1 MGEASGVSAGVSL
14 AAMGGDWAGT
24 MGEASGVSTG
34 VSLVVTEDNL
44 VVLAARAA
52 ACAHI
57 RLRNPPF
64 FDVVAESSSLAIRS
78 PPRPSL
84 FLKRSLV

>member
-1 MGEASGVSAGVSL
+1 MGKASGVSAGVSL

-52 ACAHI
+52 AC
-57 RLRNPPF
+57 
-64 FDVVAESSSLAIRS
+64 
-78 PPRPSL
+78 
-84 FLKRSLV
+84 